1 MEKFWNVR
9 ETLEFRKCTPF
20 SRPHKWQMFN
30 RIKVINKLI
39 PLIEFDKCSCSRPR
53 EPWHCELYKTR
64 TFAVN
69 HGTVGSRHAH
79 QRGVQVIGEA
89 SLVTVMQQVT
99 QRNAMKQKKS
109 IELIENWNNG
119 QVDYNLWSDT
129 QWAEKFIERLV
140 TFTLL
145 CRPIVCH
152 LLDFLPGN
160 GDGPAGFS
168 GRRPGHAIHAAQSS
182 LGAWQTLVGHLC
194 VVFP

>member
-99 QRNAMKQKKS
+99 QRNAMKQKK
-109 IELIENWNNG
+109 INWINWELEQRPSWLQFMKWHSMSWKVHRATCHIYTF
-119 QVDYNLWSDT
+119 VPSD
-129 QWAEKFIERLV
+129 RLSFV
-140 TFTLL
+140 GLFTWKW
-145 CRPIVCH
+145 
-152 LLDFLPGN
+152 
-160 GDGPAGFS
+160 
-168 GRRPGHAIHAAQSS
+168 RRPSW
-182 LGAWQTLVGHLC
+182 L
-194 VVFP
+194 